1 MASRP
6 IKKFKAGTALI
17 LRIEVRDAQQ
27 DTNPLSSPSAAPTI
41 LIRDPMGIAAV
52 DYSGMT
58 AQETG
63 IFTYSLQ
70 TSATTSPLGV
80 WRTSFRA
87 VSGSLTVN
95 TAEVDAFE
103 LIQ

>member
-6 IKKFKAGTALI
+6 IRKFKAGTALV
-17 LRIEVRDAQQ
+17 LRIEVRDALQA
-27 DTNPLSSPSAAPTI
+27 TTPLSSPASAPTI
-41 LIRDPMGIAAV
+41 LLRDPTGVIAVNHSAM
-52 DYSGMT
+52 SES
-58 AQETG
+58 ETG
-63 IFTYSLQ
+63 VFTYSYQ
-70 TSATTSPLGV
+70 TSATDSPLGV
-80 WRTSFRA
+80 WRVSFRA